1 MAKIIVSTESAEL
14 CMDGTK
20 LFSFI
25 FSTDNTVDLTKD
37 KNGQSIGIKYIGAK
51 AFEKIPKFEHV
62 ILPCELQQINEFAF
76 DSCVD
81 LISVKFD
88 STNGTAEI
96 NSASELLIQSNAFV
110 DCRNLDSVHIR
121 CNKLTIDDNAFN
133 GCNNLRSLV
142 IDCNEVDFTTNT
154 FSTSPNLIIYKAK
167 NCKVLQNPYNL
178 KFEDFESNA
187 KVISP

>member
-1 MAKIIVSTESAEL
+1 MEKIIVSTKSAEL

-25 FSTDNTVDLTKD
+25 SSTGNTVDLTKD

-62 ILPCELQQINEFAF
+62 ILPCELQQINEFGF

-110 DCRNLDSVHIR
+110 DCRNLDSVHIK
-121 CNKLTIDDNAFN
+121 CNKLTLEKDAFA
-133 GCNNLRSLV
+133 GCNKLRVVFLE
-142 IDCNEVDFTTNT
+142 CNDLDFRTGAFQN
-154 FSTSPNLIIYKAK
+154 SPNLTVFGKKTTAPFE
-167 NCKVLQNPYNL
+167 L
-178 KFEDFESNA
+178 EDFCKKSGIVFEEIN
-187 KVISP
+187 